1 MRFPEQSH
9 TGADLRPFLKS
20 GCPDLNRGPLV
31 PQTSALT
38 RLRHTPS
45 KGQST
50 RRSAELLVEPVDHVR
65 QALELLG
72 DDAHPELEEVLRLH
86 AERLRE
92 RLDDVVRGHGP
103 VPV

>member
-1 MRFPEQSH
+1 MAANGLVEP
-9 TGADLRPFLKS
+9 S
-20 GCPDLNRGPLV
+20 GLL

-103 VPV
+103 VPVDDVVEVAGREL